1 MLKSMTGFGRSE
13 KQSGTF
19 SCKVEIRSVNNRFIE
34 ANTRL
39 PKHLNALE
47 LPLKKCIKA
56 RCARGS
62 FDVYVSL
69 ERSEGEPA
77 DQKLK
82 PNIDLASQYVDA
94 ARQLKEQFGLS
105 GDLPLEA
112 LLGVRD
118 ILVTEQL
125 ELDPAQESMVMETV
139 EDALT
144 ALIQMRTEEGA
155 NLEADLDQH
164 IRQIG
169 EHLETIKERQPM
181 VLEAYQERL
190 KDKLRALTTSGPD
203 LDETRLAQEVAIMA
217 DRSDISEEI
226 SRLHSHLGQFKE
238 LLGSKEPA
246 GRKLEFIT
254 QEINR
259 ETNTIGSKSADYPTS
274 QAVIEIKSVLEKI
287 REQLQNIE

>member
-13 KQSGTF
+13 KQSGAF
-19 SCKVEIRSVNNRFIE
+19 SCKAEIRSVNNRFIE

-39 PKHLNALE
+39 PKHLSALE

-56 RCARGS
+56 RCARGT
-62 FDVYVSL
+62 FDVFLTL

-77 DQKLK
+77 DQRLK
-82 PNIDLASQYVDA
+82 PNIELASQYVEA
-94 ARQLKEQFGLS
+94 ARQLKSQFGLT
-105 GDLPLEA
+105 GDLPIEA
-112 LLGVRD
+112 LLNMRD
-118 ILVTEQL
+118 ILVAEPL
-125 ELDPAQESMVMETV
+125 ELDPAQESVVMETV

-144 ALIQMRTEEGA
+144 ALIQMRAEEGA
-155 NLEADLDQH
+155 NLEAELAQY
-164 IRQIG
+164 IRRIG

-181 VLEAYQERL
+181 VLDAYRERL
-190 KDKLRALTTSGPD
+190 QDKIQALTTGQD

-226 SRLHSHLGQFKE
+226 SRLQSHLGQFAE

-259 ETNTIGSKSADYPTS
+259 ETNTIGSKSSDYPTS
-274 QAVIEIKSVLEKI
+274 QAVIEIKSILEKI

>member
-13 KQSGTF
+13 KQSGAFT
-19 SCKVEIRSVNNRFIE
+19 CKVEIRSVNNRFLE

-39 PKHLNALE
+39 PKHLSALE
-47 LPLKKCIKA
+47 LPLKKRLKA

-62 FDVYVSL
+62 FDVSVTL
-69 ERSEGEPA
+69 EQAEGEPL

-82 PNIDLASQYVDA
+82 PNIELASQYIEAV
-94 ARQLKEQFGLS
+94 RRLKEQLGLA
-105 GDLPLEA
+105 GGLTLDT

-118 ILVTEQL
+118 IITTAPL
-125 ELDPAQESMVMETV
+125 ELDSVQESTVMDTV
-139 EDALT
+139 EEALT
-144 ALIQMRTEEGA
+144 ALIRMREEEGA
-155 NLEADLDQH
+155 NLEAELNQH

-169 EHLETIKERQPM
+169 EHVGAIRERQPA
-181 VLEAYQERL
+181 VLDAYRERL
-190 KDKLRALTTSGPD
+190 REKIQAITDNRD
-203 LDETRLAQEVAIMA
+203 LDETRLAQETAIMA
-217 DRSDISEEI
+217 DRCDITEEI
-226 SRLHSHLGQFKE
+226 HRLKSHLAQFEE

-259 ETNTIGSKSADYPTS
+259 ETNTIGSKAADYPTS
-274 QAVIEIKSVLEKI
+274 QMVIEIKSILEKV